1 VFLISRIGIILNS
14 NRQAG
19 VTCIIPARNE
29 SGHIEEVVSH
39 ALSIPEISE
48 IVIIEGGST
57 DDTWA
62 KIKEIEQKTPEIVRC
77 FQQTGKGKFNAV
89 LEGAS
94 EAQFKYSI
102 IWDADGTV
110 PIQCTKRILH
120 HSLTTGNATMGDRL
134 RGNIEKSAMQPANFL
149 GNWAFAI
156 LWSPVINSKPRDMLC
171 GTKVFETDVFISIPS
186 ELRISDPYG
195 DFALVAT
202 ARLLGKKVDSVI
214 VDYKARTY
222 GETNIHRWSGGISLL
237 KTSVLVYK
245 MIIKKKINESK
256 FKELR

>member
-1 VFLISRIGIILNS
+1 MMLRNKK
-14 NRQAG
+14 QTG

-29 SGHIEEVVSH
+29 SGHIEAVVSH
-39 ALSIPEISE
+39 VLSIPEISE
-48 IVIIEGGST
+48 IVIVEGGST
-57 DDTWA
+57 DNTWE
-62 KIKEIEQKTPEIVRC
+62 KIKGIERGTPQTVRS

-94 EAQFKYSI
+94 KAQFSYSI

-110 PIQCTKRILH
+110 PIECTKKILH
-120 HSLTTGNATMGDRL
+120 HALTTGNATMGDRL

-156 LWSPVINSKPRDMLC
+156 LWSPIIKSKPRDMLC
-171 GTKVFETDVFISIPS
+171 GTKVFETDVFVSIPH

-202 ARLLGKKVDSVI
+202 ARLMGKKIDSVI

-237 KTSVLVYK
+237 KTSLLVYK
-245 MIIKKKINESK
+245 MLIRKKIYEAK
-256 FKELR
+256 YTKLR